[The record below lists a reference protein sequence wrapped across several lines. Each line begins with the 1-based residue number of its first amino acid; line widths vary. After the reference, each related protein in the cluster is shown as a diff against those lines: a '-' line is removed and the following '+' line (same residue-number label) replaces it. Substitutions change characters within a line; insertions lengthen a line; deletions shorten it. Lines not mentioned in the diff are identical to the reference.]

1 MNAWSK
7 KFQWLTSMA
16 NLGISFVKRQYSSV
30 WVKFLKRPQVN
41 ISLSS
46 LDNANTDGFG
56 GGNEMTGSKT

>member
-1 MNAWSK
+1 
-7 KFQWLTSMA
+7 MA